1 MSIYTKRP
9 GQTLERGAH
18 TAPVRY
24 ASDKQVHWILTIAA
38 ELGTPRD
45 EAAVKAM
52 SSKDASTLL
61 DILFEAARAQKA
73 ATRNKAVDDGF
84 YRLNGEFVKVVWNQA
99 GTRKYALLYD
109 GAHWDY
115 AAAQKQG
122 VYGKLTAAMALSVED
137 AKAFGALYGKCVYC
151 HRKLTDDRSIEVG
164 YGKDCAGQR
173 GLPWG

>member
-1 MSIYTKRP
+1 LSIYTKRP

-52 SSKDASTLL
+52 PAKEASTLL
-61 DILFEAARAQKA
+61 DILFEASKAQRAAR
-73 ATRNKAVDDGF
+73 RNNGVDDGF
-84 YRLNGEFVKVVWNQA
+84 YRLGGQFVKVVWNQA

-115 AAAQKQG
+115 ESANG
-122 VYGKLTAAMALSVED
+122 VYGRLTPDMALSVED
-137 AKAFGALYGKCVYC
+137 AKGFGALYGKCVYC